1 MRWAELTP
9 PVWFVTHE
17 GRLAELKVSGSLW
30 PYEKEY
36 FRKDGSRVPVL
47 TGGAAF
53 EKDGNQGV
61 AFVIDLTER
70 RRAEAALRDSEQALR
85 RIEDWLAQAQRLSH
99 TGNLVFYPTTMRY
112 LHWSGH

>member
-17 GRLAELKVSGSLW
+17 GRLAGLKVTGNLW

-47 TGGAAF
+47 TGGATF
-53 EKDGNQGV
+53 EKDGNQGF

-70 RRAEAALRDSEQALR
+70 KRAEEALRESEHRLRHSEAYLADS
-85 RIEDWLAQAQRLSH
+85 QRLSH
-99 TGNLVFYPTTMRY
+99 TGT
-112 LHWSGH
+112 